1 MKKLTKFTFTLAMTL
16 SAALASTSAM
26 AQEKVMV
33 GEPGWPGAKIMASII
48 GTVIE
53 TRLGVEVGYAPGTNA
68 VIFAS
73 MDGGRGDIDIH
84 PDVWLPNQA
93 SFTNEYVDDKSTVS
107 LSSGSYEGR
116 AGVCVPTYMVEK
128 HNITS
133 IYDLATPDAQTLF
146 DSDGDGMGEI
156 WVGSPGAAS
165 RSTFAVRVRD
175 YGIEPFLS
183 PTTED
188 ETIFFS
194 RLKDL
199 IAEEKGAAF
208 YCYTPHYVHALYDIT
223 MLEEPEHN
231 PDTYVMVQP
240 NEDADWYEKSHVD
253 SGEVVKTVTVA
264 YSNSLMDRSPAAAAF
279 LANIN
284 MDAEQLSQLTYA
296 VVVEG
301 GEISAVASKWV
312 TEHGDMV
319 DSWLGLN

>member
-1 MKKLTKFTFTLAMTL
+1 MKTLKNITFTLSM
-16 SAALASTSAM
+16 ALAGTSAM
-26 AQEKVMV
+26 AQETVMV
-33 GEPGWPGAKIMASII
+33 GEPGWPGARIMASII
-48 GTVIE
+48 GTVME
-53 TRLGVEVGYAPGTNA
+53 TRLGVEVGYAPGSNA

-93 SFTNEYVDDKSTVS
+93 SFTNEFVDDKGTVS
-107 LSSGSYEGR
+107 LGTGSYEGR
-116 AGVCVPTYMVEK
+116 AGICVPTYMVED

-133 IYDLATPDAQTLF
+133 IYDLATPDAQALF

-156 WVGSPGAAS
+156 WIGSPGAAS
-165 RSTFAVRVRD
+165 RNTFAVRVRD
-175 YGIEPFLS
+175 YGIEPFLT

-208 YCYTPHYVHALYDIT
+208 YCYTPHYVHALYDVT

-240 NEDADWYEKSHVD
+240 NQDADWYENSNVD
-253 SGEVVKTVTVA
+253 SGEIVKSVTVA
-264 YSNSLMDRSPAAAAF
+264 YSNTLNERSPAAASF
-279 LANIN
+279 LANID
-284 MDAEQLSQLTYA
+284 MDADELSQLTYS

-301 GEISAVASKWV
+301 GEISEVVSEWIG
-312 TEHGDMV
+312 ENGDTV
-319 DSWLGLN
+319 DGWLGLN

>member
-1 MKKLTKFTFTLAMTL
+1 MKSLKRMTFTLSM
-16 SAALASTSAM
+16 ALVGTGAM

-33 GEPGWPGAKIMASII
+33 GEPSWPGAKIMASLI

-93 SFTNEYVDDKSTVS
+93 SFTNEYVETKGSVS
-107 LSSGSYEGR
+107 LGSGSYEGR
-116 AGVCVPTYMVEK
+116 AGICVPTYMAEK

-133 IYDLATPDAQTLF
+133 IYDLATPDAQALF

-156 WVGSPGAAS
+156 WIGSPGAAS
-165 RSTFAVRVRD
+165 RNTFAVRVRD
-175 YGIEPFLS
+175 YGIEPFLT

-199 IAEEKGAAF
+199 IAEKKGAAF
-208 YCYTPHYVHALYDIT
+208 YCYTPHYVHALYDTT

-231 PDTYVMVQP
+231 PDTYTMIQP
-240 NEDADWYEKSHVD
+240 NQDADWYEKSHVD
-253 SGEVVKTVTVA
+253 SGEIVKSVTVA
-264 YSNSLMDRSPAAAAF
+264 YSNTLNERSPAAASF
-279 LANIN
+279 LDNIN
-284 MDAEQLSQLTYA
+284 MDADELSQLTYA

-301 GEISAVASKWV
+301 GEIPTVVSDWIA
-312 TEHGDMV
+312 EHGDIV
-319 DSWLGLN
+319 DGWLGLN

>member
-1 MKKLTKFTFTLAMTL
+1 MKSLKRMTFTLSM
-16 SAALASTSAM
+16 ALVGTGAM

-33 GEPGWPGAKIMASII
+33 GEPSWPGAKIMASLI

-93 SFTNEYVDDKSTVS
+93 SFTNEYVETKGTVS
-107 LSSGSYEGR
+107 LGSGSYEGR
-116 AGVCVPTYMVEK
+116 AGICVPTYMEEE
-128 HNITS
+128 HNIAS
-133 IYDLATPDAQTLF
+133 IYDLATPDAQALF

-156 WVGSPGAAS
+156 WIGSPGAAS
-165 RSTFAVRVRD
+165 RNTFAVRVRD
-175 YGIEPFLS
+175 YGIDPFLT

-199 IAEEKGAAF
+199 IAEKKGAAF
-208 YCYTPHYVHALYDIT
+208 YCYTPHYVHALYDTT

-231 PDTYVMVQP
+231 PDTYTMIQP
-240 NEDADWYEKSHVD
+240 NQDADWYEKSHVD
-253 SGEVVKTVTVA
+253 SGEIVKSVTVA
-264 YSNSLMDRSPAAAAF
+264 YSNTLNERSPAAASF
-279 LANIN
+279 LDNIN
-284 MDAEQLSQLTYA
+284 MDADELSQLTYA

-301 GEISAVASKWV
+301 GEIPTVVSNWIA
-312 TEHGDMV
+312 EHGDIV
-319 DSWLGLN
+319 DGWLGLN

>member
-1 MKKLTKFTFTLAMTL
+1 MKTLKNLTVTLTM
-16 SAALASTSAM
+16 ALAGNGAM

-48 GTVIE
+48 GNVIE

-68 VIFAS
+68 VIFAA
-73 MDGGRGDIDIH
+73 MDGGRGDIDVH

-93 SFTNEYVDDKSTVS
+93 SFTNEFVDEKGTVS
-107 LSSGSYEGR
+107 LASGSYEGR
-116 AGVCVPTYMVEK
+116 AGVCVPTYMVEE
-128 HNITS
+128 HNIKS
-133 IYDLATPDAQTLF
+133 IYDLATPDAQVLF

-156 WVGSPGAAS
+156 WIGSPGAAS
-165 RSTFAVRVRD
+165 LNTFAVRVRD
-175 YGIEPFLS
+175 YGIEPFLT

-199 IAEEKGAAF
+199 IAERKGAAF
-208 YCYTPHYVHALYDIT
+208 YCYTPHYVHALYDVT

-240 NEDADWYEKSHVD
+240 NEDADWFAKSHVD
-253 SGEVVKTVTVA
+253 SAELVKSVTVA
-264 YSNSLMDRSPAAAAF
+264 YSNSLKERRPAAASF
-279 LANIN
+279 LANID
-284 MDAEQLSQLTYA
+284 MDAEQLSQLTYD

-301 GEISAVASKWV
+301 GEISAVAEKWV
-312 TEHGDMV
+312 SENGATV
-319 DSWLGLN
+319 DTWLGLN

>member
-1 MKKLTKFTFTLAMTL
+1 MKSLKRMTFTLSM
-16 SAALASTSAM
+16 ALVGTGAM
-26 AQEKVMV
+26 AQENIMV
-33 GEPGWPGAKIMASII
+33 GEPSWPGAKIMASLI

-93 SFTNEYVDDKSTVS
+93 SFTNEYVETKGTVS
-107 LSSGSYEGR
+107 LGSGSYEGR
-116 AGVCVPTYMVEK
+116 AGICVPTYMAEE

-133 IYDLATPDAQTLF
+133 IYDLATPDAQALF

-156 WVGSPGAAS
+156 WIGSPGAAS
-165 RSTFAVRVRD
+165 RNTFAVRVRD
-175 YGIEPFLS
+175 YGIEPFLT

-199 IAEEKGAAF
+199 IAEKKGAAF
-208 YCYTPHYVHALYDIT
+208 YCYTPHYVHALYDTT

-231 PDTYVMVQP
+231 PDTYTMIQP
-240 NEDADWYEKSHVD
+240 NQDADWYEKSHVD
-253 SGEVVKTVTVA
+253 SGEIVKSVTVA
-264 YSNSLMDRSPAAAAF
+264 YSNTLNERSPAAASF
-279 LANIN
+279 LDNIN
-284 MDAEQLSQLTYA
+284 MDADELSQLTYA

-301 GEISAVASKWV
+301 GEIPTVVSDWIA
-312 TEHGDMV
+312 EHGDIV
-319 DSWLGLN
+319 DGWLGLN

>member
-1 MKKLTKFTFTLAMTL
+1 MKSLKRMTFTLSM
-16 SAALASTSAM
+16 ALVGTGAM

-33 GEPGWPGAKIMASII
+33 GEPSWPGAKIMASLI

-93 SFTNEYVDDKSTVS
+93 SFTNEYVETKGTVS
-107 LSSGSYEGR
+107 LGSGSYEGR
-116 AGVCVPTYMVEK
+116 AGICVPTYMAEE

-133 IYDLATPDAQTLF
+133 IYDLATPDAQALF

-156 WVGSPGAAS
+156 WIGSPGAAS
-165 RSTFAVRVRD
+165 RNTFAVRVRD
-175 YGIEPFLS
+175 YGIEPFLT

-199 IAEEKGAAF
+199 IAEKKGAAF
-208 YCYTPHYVHALYDIT
+208 YCYTPHYVHALYDTT

-231 PDTYVMVQP
+231 PDTYTMIQP
-240 NEDADWYEKSHVD
+240 NQDADWYEKSHVD
-253 SGEVVKTVTVA
+253 SGEIVKSVTVA
-264 YSNSLMDRSPAAAAF
+264 YSNTLNERSPAAASF
-279 LANIN
+279 LDNIN
-284 MDAEQLSQLTYA
+284 MDADELSQLTYA

-301 GEISAVASKWV
+301 GEIPTVVSDWIA
-312 TEHGDMV
+312 EHGDIV
-319 DSWLGLN
+319 DGWLGLN